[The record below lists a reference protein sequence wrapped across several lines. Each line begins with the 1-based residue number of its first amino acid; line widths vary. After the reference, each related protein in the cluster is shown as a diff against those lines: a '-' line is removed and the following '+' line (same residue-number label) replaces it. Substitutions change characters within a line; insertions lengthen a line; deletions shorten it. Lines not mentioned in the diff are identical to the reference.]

1 MSLENTGAEPAL
13 STPAPIET
21 STPASTPTVTPS
33 ATPSPS
39 NAPTNLS
46 NLLSTATATPG
57 PDLTE
62 LQSKITDYESKLSTY
77 QPDYEFLQKY
87 GGREGIEPFFPIVD
101 TLSAAQFNPQA
112 FAKQLHSIDASRY
125 NDFVWDSV
133 ERHKADIAEYVL
145 SDDQLLNQVLGRN
158 PKFQLFQQWESAGG
172 GMSDQDKEDLAAL
185 EGLDPSDP
193 LYTLAQRLK
202 GRDGELSKLKQQI
215 DSQRQA
221 AEKFQREQQ
230 QIQRQEK
237 ITNYITQQENWLTQQ
252 AKNLNWGDEYKQDTE
267 NVIALVQQRFMADP
281 EAKTALD
288 TAAHYASIDSPVM
301 AKRFTQVVQAKLSQI
316 FKSVVEHENRKIQEV
331 RLYRESVRKTQE
343 SRKDIPSGGGREN
356 ASLGSTEI
364 TGSTLEERVIQR
376 ALKGVQAGR
385 IPNIFGPQ

>member
-1 MSLENTGAEPAL
+1 MSLEATGAEPTL
-13 STPAPIET
+13 STPAPTPTET
-21 STPASTPTVTPS
+21 STPASTSTVAPS
-33 ATPSPS
+33 ATP
-39 NAPTNLS
+39 APTNLS
-46 NLLSTATATPG
+46 TLLSTATPG
-57 PDLTE
+57 PDVTE
-62 LQSKITDYESKLSTY
+62 LQSKITDYESQLSTY
-77 QPDYEFLQKY
+77 KPDYEFLQKY

-101 TLSAAQFNPQA
+101 TLAAAQFNPQA

-133 ERHKADIAEYVL
+133 ERHKAEVAEYIL
-145 SDDQLLNQVLGRN
+145 SDEQILNQVLSQN
-158 PKFQLFQQWESAGG
+158 PKYQLFQQWEAAGG
-172 GMSDQDKEDLAAL
+172 AITDQEKEDLSAL

-193 LYTLAQRLK
+193 LYALAQRLK
-202 GRDGELSKLKQQI
+202 GRDSELSKLKQQI

-237 ITNYITQQENWLTQQ
+237 ITNYITQQENWLVQQ
-252 AKNLNWGDEYKQDTE
+252 AKNLNWGDEYKQDID

-281 EAKTALD
+281 EAKNALD

-316 FKSVVEHENRKIQEV
+316 FKSVAEYENRKIQEI
-331 RLYRESVRKTQE
+331 RQYRESVRKTQE